1 MIFLFIIT
9 LYSPLDDQ
17 RRTTWRK
24 AATPPAR
31 SPALKTPRSHGD
43 GSVDVGLGSK
53 PAERIQEAEEG
64 GRGIDNAG
72 ELATGHLLG
81 KHRAKLVEIHA
92 AAAVRVGLLHHGA
105 DLRCGHLDLELLED
119 VGHLVR
125 ADASRLHK
133 GEADTRSKRRSEIQR
148 SKSLRKNCVV
158 LSP

>member
-72 ELATGHLLG
+72 ELATGFIC
-81 KHRAKLVEIHA
+81 LVSAVQNSSKSTLPLPSGSASFIMA
-92 AAAVRVGLLHHGA
+92 PICAAVILILSC
-105 DLRCGHLDLELLED
+105 LRM
-119 VGHLVR
+119 LVISSVLMHPDWMSGR
-125 ADASRLHK
+125 
-133 GEADTRSKRRSEIQR
+133 GRSIEVSTGRTCVCENTSSTCTSE
-148 SKSLRKNCVV
+148 
-158 LSP
+158 